1 MFLWNIL
8 HIYIISA
15 IILLSIS
22 EIKTAQE
29 IQKRNTDWGTFL
41 SPTFLS
47 ATISNPKQF
56 GWKQWNS
63 LKTHTSESGLINLIT
78 RLFKFQERKN
88 EDILSVIFFRKT
100 ITLAHKHILKWRL
113 ASCVAR
119 YLSSRGAQA
128 VLNITVWLM
137 TKLERKRGISL
148 WINFRKH

>member
-1 MFLWNIL
+1 MPFLCPLFLWNIL

-63 LKTHTSESGLINLIT
+63 LKTHTSESGLINLIR

-88 EDILSVIFFRKT
+88 EDILSVFFFLGKQLLLHT
-100 ITLAHKHILKWRL
+100 NTSW
-113 ASCVAR
+113 S
-119 YLSSRGAQA
+119 GDWQA
-128 VLNITVWLM
+128 VLP
-137 TKLERKRGISL
+137 GISAVGEL
-148 WINFRKH
+148 RLS